1 MKSILKKIYQ
11 YRFEIFLISQL
22 SILFGSLVFPSDL
35 YERSLY
41 QLFLLLNLIA
51 GINLISNKK
60 KLMWFFITLLAI
72 EGVLLGSTFIDI
84 SDENLVNKIRF
95 FISFLFYV
103 IVAAE
108 IISTIWQAKIIDKS
122 VIFGLISGYI
132 SLGFIG
138 FFIYLSVDLWYPNS
152 FNGILISE
160 ISGQAATE
168 ELMYFSYIT
177 LLTIGY
183 GDITPITPM
192 AQKATIFIG
201 LMGQFY
207 MVIITAIIVGK
218 FISQSNKRTA

>member
-1 MKSILKKIYQ
+1 MLKKIYL
-11 YRFEIFLISQL
+11 YRFEIFLVTQL
-22 SILFGSLVFPSDL
+22 SILFGSLIFPS
-35 YERSLY
+35 SLFENILSP
-41 QLFLLLNLIA
+41 LFFLANIVA
-51 GINLISNKK
+51 GINLISKKK
-60 KLMWFFITLLAI
+60 KLMWFFITLLVI
-72 EGVLLGSTFIDI
+72 EGVLLGSSLLEGTNELI
-84 SDENLVNKIRF
+84 VNKIRF
-95 FISFLFYV
+95 FILFLFY
-103 IVAAE
+103 ITVAYE
-108 IISTIWQAKIIDKS
+108 IIKHVWQAELINRN

-160 ISGQAATE
+160 ISGFAETE

-183 GDITPITPM
+183 GDITPITPI
-192 AQKATIFIG
+192 AQKASIFIG

-218 FISQSNKRTA
+218 YISQYNRNINKN

>member
-1 MKSILKKIYQ
+1 MLKKIYH
-11 YRFEIFLISQL
+11 YRFEFFLITQL
-22 SILFGSLVFPSDL
+22 SILFGSLVFPSLFYENIL
-35 YERSLY
+35 YP
-41 QLFLLLNLIA
+41 LFLLANLIS
-51 GINLISNKK
+51 GINLISKKK
-60 KLMWFFITLLAI
+60 KLMWFFVTLLII
-72 EGVLLGSTFIDI
+72 EGVLLGSIFIENR
-84 SDENLVNKIRF
+84 DEDLVNKIRF
-95 FISFLFYV
+95 FIFFLFYV
-103 IVAAE
+103 TVAAE
-108 IISTIWQAKIIDKS
+108 IISHIWQAKIINKS

-138 FFIYLSVDLWYPNS
+138 YFIYLSIDLWYPNS

-218 FISQSNKRTA
+218 FISQSNKRTE

>member
-1 MKSILKKIYQ
+1 MKSILNKIYQ

-22 SILFGSLVFPSDL
+22 SILFGSLVFPSEL
-35 YERSLY
+35 YDNTLY
-41 QLFLLLNLIA
+41 SLFLLANLIA
-51 GINLISNKK
+51 GINLISKKK

-72 EGVLLGSTFIDI
+72 EGVLLGSIFIGI
-84 SDENLVNKIRF
+84 SDQNIINKIRF
-95 FISFLFYV
+95 IIFFLFY
-103 IVAAE
+103 ITVAAE

-138 FFIYLSVDLWYPNS
+138 FFIYLSVNLWYPNS
-152 FNGILISE
+152 FNGILVSE
-160 ISGQAATE
+160 ISGQAITE

-218 FISQSNKRTA
+218 FISQSNKRIE

>member
-1 MKSILKKIYQ
+1 MLDKVFK

-22 SILFGSLVFPSDL
+22 SILFGSLVFPSEL
-35 YERSLY
+35 YEKSLY
-41 QLFLLLNLIA
+41 QLFLLINLIA

-60 KLMWFFITLLAI
+60 KLMWFFVTLLTI
-72 EGVLLGSTFIDI
+72 EGVMLGSTFIDI
-84 SDENLVNKIRF
+84 SDEDLVNKIRF
-95 FISFLFYV
+95 FIFFLFYV
-103 IVAAE
+103 TVAIE
-108 IISTIWQAKIIDKS
+108 IIGNVWHSKKIDKT

-138 FFIYLSVDLWYPNS
+138 FFIYLSIDLWYPNS

-218 FISQSNKRTA
+218 FISQTNKRIE